1 MARPKCCRFIS
12 QNPGSKIF
20 KPVGI
25 PLSMLTEI
33 ILSLDEYEALRLA
46 DLEQLYHDEA
56 AVRMNVSR
64 QTFGRILQKARFKVT
79 KVLNDNCALKIQGGE
94 ITVAP
99 DQFRCSACFHIW
111 SMDSQQGSI
120 CPKCG
125 NAAAETIEI
134 VKVGDCARRRC
145 SSKKSLPL
153 VQPKSKDEE

>member
-64 QTFGRILQKARFKVT
+64 QTFGRILQGARFKVA
-79 KVLNDNCALKIQGGE
+79 KVLNDDCALKIQGGE
-94 ITVAP
+94 ITVAA
-99 DQFRCSACFHIW
+99 DQFRCSMCFHSW
-111 SMDSQQGSI
+111 SMNSRQDRI
-120 CPKCG
+120 CPQCG
-125 NAAAETIEI
+125 NAAAGTIEI
-134 VKVGDCARRRC
+134 VRAGECARRRC
-145 SSKKSLPL
+145 SSKKGVPIN
-153 VQPKSKDEE
+153 QTKSTDEE